1 MLILVSTWS
10 GVHEV
15 TDDVAACYFCCWFT
29 CRKVEINAVTCK
41 ASISVWE
48 YTWGDF
54 LPWFFFQ
61 YFGFFGG
68 FFFLVS
74 SVACV
79 PYRTPFQWWFSD
91 AENLEKKNWLT
102 NRLEEFGLNY
112 LALPKQELGHSSN
125 HSFIITDPW
134 FTVSVDLLQLNYS

>member
-29 CRKVEINAVTCK
+29 RKKVEINAVTCK

-61 YFGFFGG
+61 YFGFFGV
-68 FFFLVS
+68 FFFPGFLS
-74 SVACV
+74 SLCAIQDTIPVMIFRC
-79 PYRTPFQWWFSD
+79 WKSG
-91 AENLEKKNWLT
+91 KKNWLT